1 MVSLREQWN
10 EQARERQREIS
21 ARKTETVALLQE
33 ANQERVRV
41 AQQQKA
47 LAIELKNQLAQFH
60 EQLETSVGNWRQ
72 ETQEQLINLEE
83 TRTANAQQQREA
95 LFNFRRQLTAD
106 VWGET
111 ESDSLKVEENTPFV
125 A

>member
-1 MVSLREQWN
+1 VSLREQWN

-33 ANQERVRV
+33 ANQERVLV

-60 EQLETSVGNWRQ
+60 EQLETLVGN
-72 ETQEQLINLEE
+72 
-83 TRTANAQQQREA
+83 
-95 LFNFRRQLTAD
+95 
-106 VWGET
+106 
-111 ESDSLKVEENTPFV
+111 
-125 A
+125 